1 MQTFV
6 GNDIRLLGAWPET
19 WDVRFK
25 LYAPHNTTVEGTV
38 LEGKMEK
45 LAVWPETRKSDV
57 IIGQD

>member
-1 MQTFV
+1 
-6 GNDIRLLGAWPET
+6 
-19 WDVRFK
+19 
-25 LYAPHNTTVEGTV
+25 